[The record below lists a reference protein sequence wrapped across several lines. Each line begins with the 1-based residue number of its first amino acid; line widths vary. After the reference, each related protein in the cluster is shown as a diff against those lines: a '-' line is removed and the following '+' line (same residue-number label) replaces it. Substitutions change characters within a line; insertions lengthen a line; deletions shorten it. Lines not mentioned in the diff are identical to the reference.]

1 MSLAT
6 RLNMTP
12 TQQAASTKGLI
23 AESGGVV
30 SMVAASYATADHSR
44 CNVVGE
50 IASKVQDDWVPPKL
64 CRPTLHW
71 KGNMTSTLHPLLQIT
86 ALLKNV

>member
-1 MSLAT
+1 MTLET
-6 RLNMTP
+6 RLKMTP
-12 TQQAASTKGLI
+12 TQQAASTQGLI
-23 AESGGVV
+23 AESGCVE

-44 CNVVGE
+44 CKVVGE

-64 CRPTLHW
+64 CTLHW
-71 KGNMTSTLHPLLQIT
+71 EGNVTSTLHPLLQIT